1 MNQMVTQSVQR
12 QLNLEVDHQ
21 VTKKQTKYNI
31 ENGEE
36 YVRLT

>member
-12 QLNLEVDHQ
+12 QLDLEVDYQ

-31 ENGEE
+31 ENG
-36 YVRLT
+36 